1 MQTVTAKS
9 SGPVQGFT
17 CETGREDMLYLM
29 RGARYEL
36 LGLDVCLCGDPR
48 AHEAACIAHHGREYW
63 VCGLHF
69 VGFSY
74 GE

>member
-1 MQTVTAKS
+1 MQTVTSKQ
-9 SGPVQGFT
+9 SGPVLGFT
-17 CETGREDMLYLM
+17 CEAGREDYLYLM

-36 LGLDVCLCGDPR
+36 LSLDVCLCGDPR

-63 VCGLHF
+63 VCGQAF
-69 VGFSY
+69 IGFNY